1 LVSEARDAVVRMP
14 REKAAAAGRAGAAAA
29 RTSATS
35 AARREAMLGGAG
47 GVGCDCEGLRRGDAA
62 AVVLRRRGGLAGGA
76 AGDWME
82 LMARRAWQRG
92 GTAGGI
98 ALPLRVGLQ
107 TLRAVQLSKSTRT
120 IPLRILSATSSGSM
134 NG

>member
-1 LVSEARDAVVRMP
+1 
-14 REKAAAAGRAGAAAA
+14 
-29 RTSATS
+29 
-35 AARREAMLGGAG
+35 MLGGAG
-47 GVGCDCEGLRRGDAA
+47 CGCEGPRRGDAA

-76 AGDWME
+76 AGDWMA

-107 TLRAVQLSKSTRT
+107 TLRGVQLSKSTLS
-120 IPLRILSATSSGSM
+120 IPYREVYVF
-134 NG
+134 

>member
-1 LVSEARDAVVRMP
+1 MP

-47 GVGCDCEGLRRGDAA
+47 GVGCGCEGLRRGDAA

-107 TLRAVQLSKSTRT
+107 TLRGVQ
-120 IPLRILSATSSGSM
+120 SSCPNPREPSRFTEKLT
-134 NG
+134 